1 MKNLKNWV
9 RENLKGIIA
18 TSFTIP
24 ILLVA
29 FVSISHVTTF
39 YGLTNPFSWAIYL
52 SVAIEIAALGALAG
66 ISANMGRFVYVPFLI
81 VTFIQFVGNV
91 FFAYSFIDPA
101 GDLFKQWVELAGPL
115 LETFGVDITDMM
127 SQKRWLALISGGM
140 LPLISLTFAHM
151 LVKYSEQAKLEVK
164 PIVEEITDE
173 IIDELSTEAGKK
185 EKEIVEKYQPYIP
198 TQDDLNK
205 LQELFEKKYNQT
217 IETEVDK
224 ELEQY
229 IDLTNEPIDEPEF
242 TIIEVSDDTV
252 IEPVIDTVIEP
263 VIDTVIDTV
272 SEPVSDT
279 VSEII
284 TPTPTPSEP
293 LYFVDDEPV
302 IEPQINRLVYSKNG

>member
-1 MKNLKNWV
+1 MGKLKNWV

-91 FFAYSFIDPA
+91 FFAYSYINESSEF
-101 GDLFKQWVELAGPL
+101 FKQWVELAGPL
-115 LETFGVDITDMM
+115 LETFGVDVTDIM
-127 SQKRWLALISGGM
+127 SQKRWLSLISGGM

-151 LVKYSEQAKLEVK
+151 LVQYSEQKKSETPQVVEELTDDI
-164 PIVEEITDE
+164 IVE
-173 IIDELSTEAGKK
+173 LSKEAGKK
-185 EKEIVEKYQPYIP
+185 EKEILEKYQPYIP
-198 TQDDLNK
+198 TQDELDK
-205 LQELFEKKYNQT
+205 LQELFEKKYEIKNTEEIPNDDLNQEMERYLNLLDDNV
-217 IETEVDK
+217 I
-224 ELEQY
+224 
-229 IDLTNEPIDEPEF
+229 IEPEI
-242 TIIEVSDDTV
+242 TITKVEG
-252 IEPVIDTVIEP
+252 ELPL
-263 VIDTVIDTV
+263 
-272 SEPVSDT
+272 
-279 VSEII
+279 
-284 TPTPTPSEP
+284 TPIPTPSEP

-302 IEPQINRLVYSKNG
+302 IEQQLNRLVYTKNV

>member
-91 FFAYSFIDPA
+91 FFAYSFIDPN
-101 GDLFKQWVELAGPL
+101 GNLFKQWVELAGPL
-115 LETFGVDITDMM
+115 LETFGVDITDMLA
-127 SQKRWLALISGGM
+127 QKRWLALISGGM

-151 LVKYSEQAKLEVK
+151 LVKYSEQAKSETIPMVEV
-164 PIVEEITDE
+164 TDE
-173 IIDELSTEAGKK
+173 IINELSTEAGKK
-185 EKEIVEKYQPYIP
+185 EKEIVEKYQPYTP

-217 IETEVDK
+217 IETDSEVDK

-229 IDLTNEPIDEPEF
+229 IDLTNEP
-242 TIIEVSDDTV
+242 
-252 IEPVIDTVIEP
+252 
-263 VIDTVIDTV
+263 
-272 SEPVSDT
+272 VSDT
-279 VSEII
+279 VTEVI

-302 IEPQINRLVYSKNG
+302 IEPQINRLVYSKDV

>member
-1 MKNLKNWV
+1 MKSFKNWV

-91 FFAYSFIDPA
+91 FFAYSFIDPT

-115 LETFGVDITDMM
+115 LETFGVDITDMLA
-127 SQKRWLALISGGM
+127 QKRWLALISGGM

-151 LVKYSEQAKLEVK
+151 LVKYSEQSKSETIPMVEV
-164 PIVEEITDE
+164 TDE
-173 IIDELSTEAGKK
+173 IINELSTEAGKK
-185 EKEIVEKYQPYIP
+185 EKEMVEKYQPYTP

-217 IETEVDK
+217 IETDSEVDK

-229 IDLTNEPIDEPEF
+229 IDLTNEP
-242 TIIEVSDDTV
+242 
-252 IEPVIDTVIEP
+252 
-263 VIDTVIDTV
+263 
-272 SEPVSDT
+272 VSDT
-279 VSEII
+279 VTEVI

-302 IEPQINRLVYSKNG
+302 IEPQINRLVYSKDV

>member
-1 MKNLKNWV
+1 
-9 RENLKGIIA
+9 
-18 TSFTIP
+18 
-24 ILLVA
+24 
-29 FVSISHVTTF
+29 
-39 YGLTNPFSWAIYL
+39 L

-252 IEPVIDTVIEP
+252 IEPVIDTVSEP
-263 VIDTVIDTV
+263 VIDT
-272 SEPVSDT
+272 VSDT

>member
-29 FVSISHVTTF
+29 FVSISHVTSF

-91 FFAYSFIDPA
+91 FFAYSFINETS
-101 GDLFKQWVELAGPL
+101 DLFKQWVELAGPL

-127 SQKRWLALISGGM
+127 SQKRWLSLISGGM

-151 LVKYSEQAKLEVK
+151 LVKYSEQSKLETK
-164 PIVEEITDE
+164 PVVEEITDE

-185 EKEIVEKYQPYIP
+185 EKEIVEKYQPYVP

-217 IETEVDK
+217 IETNDSDVDT
-224 ELEQY
+224 EMEQY
-229 IDLTNEPIDEPEF
+229 INLTNEQIDEPEF
-242 TIIEVSDDTV
+242 TITEVSDDTV
-252 IEPVIDTVIEP
+252 IEPVSDTVIEPESDTVIEP
-263 VIDTVIDTV
+263 VI
-272 SEPVSDT
+272 E
-279 VSEII
+279 I

-302 IEPQINRLVYSKNG
+302 IEPQINRLVYTKNG

>member
-1 MKNLKNWV
+1 M
-9 RENLKGIIA
+9 
-18 TSFTIP
+18 
-24 ILLVA
+24 
-29 FVSISHVTTF
+29 
-39 YGLTNPFSWAIYL
+39 
-52 SVAIEIAALGALAG
+52 LA
-66 ISANMGRFVYVPFLI
+66 
-81 VTFIQFVGNV
+81 
-91 FFAYSFIDPA
+91 
-101 GDLFKQWVELAGPL
+101 
-115 LETFGVDITDMM
+115 
-127 SQKRWLALISGGM
+127 QKRWLALISGGM

-151 LVKYSEQAKLEVK
+151 LVKYSEQTKSETIPMVEV
-164 PIVEEITDE
+164 TDE
-173 IIDELSTEAGKK
+173 IINELSTEAGKK
-185 EKEIVEKYQPYIP
+185 EKEIVEKYQPYTP

-217 IETEVDK
+217 IETNSEVDK

-229 IDLTNEPIDEPEF
+229 IDLTNEPVSD
-242 TIIEVSDDTV
+242 TVSDTVSEVSDDTV

>member
-91 FFAYSFIDPA
+91 FFAYSFIDPN
-101 GDLFKQWVELAGPL
+101 GNLFKQWVELAGPL
-115 LETFGVDITDMM
+115 LETFGVDITDMLA
-127 SQKRWLALISGGM
+127 QKRWLALISGGM

-151 LVKYSEQAKLEVK
+151 LVKYSEQTKLETI
-164 PIVEEITDE
+164 PMVEVTDE

-185 EKEIVEKYQPYIP
+185 EKEMVEKYQPYTP

-217 IETEVDK
+217 IETDSEVDK

-229 IDLTNEPIDEPEF
+229 IDLTNEP
-242 TIIEVSDDTV
+242 
-252 IEPVIDTVIEP
+252 
-263 VIDTVIDTV
+263 
-272 SEPVSDT
+272 VSDT
-279 VSEII
+279 VTEVI

-302 IEPQINRLVYSKNG
+302 IEPQINRLVYSKDV

>member
-91 FFAYSFIDPA
+91 FFAYSFIDPT

-115 LETFGVDITDMM
+115 LETFGVDITDMLA
-127 SQKRWLALISGGM
+127 QKRWLALISGGM

-151 LVKYSEQAKLEVK
+151 LVKYSEQAKSETIPMVEV
-164 PIVEEITDE
+164 TDE
-173 IIDELSTEAGKK
+173 IINELSTEAGKK
-185 EKEIVEKYQPYIP
+185 EKEIVEKYQPYTP

-217 IETEVDK
+217 IETNSEVDK

-229 IDLTNEPIDEPEF
+229 IDLTNEP
-242 TIIEVSDDTV
+242 
-252 IEPVIDTVIEP
+252 
-263 VIDTVIDTV
+263 
-272 SEPVSDT
+272 VSDT
-279 VSEII
+279 VTEVI

-302 IEPQINRLVYSKNG
+302 IEPQINRLVYSKDV

>member
-1 MKNLKNWV
+1 MKSFKNWV
-9 RENLKGIIA
+9 IENLKGIIA

-91 FFAYSFIDPA
+91 FFAYSFIDPT
-101 GDLFKQWVELAGPL
+101 GNLFKQWVELAGPL
-115 LETFGVDITDMM
+115 LETFGVDITDMLA
-127 SQKRWLALISGGM
+127 QKRWLALISGGM

-151 LVKYSEQAKLEVK
+151 LVKYSEQAKSETIPMVEV
-164 PIVEEITDE
+164 TDE
-173 IIDELSTEAGKK
+173 IINELSTEAGKK
-185 EKEIVEKYQPYIP
+185 EKEIVEKYQPYTP

-217 IETEVDK
+217 IETDSEVDK

-229 IDLTNEPIDEPEF
+229 IDLTNEPV
-242 TIIEVSDDTV
+242 TDTV
-252 IEPVIDTVIEP
+252 TDT
-263 VIDTVIDTV
+263 
-272 SEPVSDT
+272 VSDT
-279 VSEII
+279 VSEVI

-302 IEPQINRLVYSKNG
+302 IEPQINRLVYSKDV

>member
-91 FFAYSFIDPA
+91 FFAYSFIDPN
-101 GDLFKQWVELAGPL
+101 GNLFKQWVELAGPL
-115 LETFGVDITDMM
+115 LETFGVDITDMLA
-127 SQKRWLALISGGM
+127 QKRWLALISGGM

-151 LVKYSEQAKLEVK
+151 LVKYSEQAKSETIPMVEV
-164 PIVEEITDE
+164 TDE
-173 IIDELSTEAGKK
+173 IINELSTEAGKK
-185 EKEIVEKYQPYIP
+185 EKEMVEKYQPYTP

-217 IETEVDK
+217 IETNSEVDK

-229 IDLTNEPIDEPEF
+229 IDLTNEP
-242 TIIEVSDDTV
+242 
-252 IEPVIDTVIEP
+252 
-263 VIDTVIDTV
+263 
-272 SEPVSDT
+272 VSDT
-279 VSEII
+279 VTDTVSDTVTEVI

-302 IEPQINRLVYSKNG
+302 IEPQINRIVYSKDV

>member
-29 FVSISHVTTF
+29 FVSISHVTSF

-91 FFAYSFIDPA
+91 FFAYSFINETS
-101 GDLFKQWVELAGPL
+101 DLFKQWVELAGPL

-127 SQKRWLALISGGM
+127 SQKRWLSLISGGM

-151 LVKYSEQAKLEVK
+151 LVKYSEQSKLETK

-185 EKEIVEKYQPYIP
+185 EKEIVEKYQPYVP

-217 IETEVDK
+217 IETNDSDVDT
-224 ELEQY
+224 EMEQY
-229 IDLTNEPIDEPEF
+229 INLTNEPIDEPEF
-242 TIIEVSDDTV
+242 TITEVSDDTV
-252 IEPVIDTVIEP
+252 IEPVNDTVSDTVIEP
-263 VIDTVIDTV
+263 VIEV
-272 SEPVSDT
+272 
-279 VSEII
+279 

-302 IEPQINRLVYSKNG
+302 IEPQINRLVYTKNG

>member
-1 MKNLKNWV
+1 MKSFKNWV

-91 FFAYSFIDPA
+91 FFAYSFIDPT
-101 GDLFKQWVELAGPL
+101 GNLFKQWVELAGPL
-115 LETFGVDITDMM
+115 LETFGVDITDMLA
-127 SQKRWLALISGGM
+127 QKRWLALISGGM

-151 LVKYSEQAKLEVK
+151 LVKYSEQAKSETIPMVEV
-164 PIVEEITDE
+164 TDE
-173 IIDELSTEAGKK
+173 IINELSTEAGKK
-185 EKEIVEKYQPYIP
+185 EKEMVEKYQPYTP

-217 IETEVDK
+217 IETDSEVDK

-229 IDLTNEPIDEPEF
+229 IDLTNEP
-242 TIIEVSDDTV
+242 
-252 IEPVIDTVIEP
+252 
-263 VIDTVIDTV
+263 
-272 SEPVSDT
+272 VSDT
-279 VSEII
+279 VTDTVSDTVTEVI

-302 IEPQINRLVYSKNG
+302 IEPQINRLVYSKDV

>member
-1 MKNLKNWV
+1 MKSFKNWV

-91 FFAYSFIDPA
+91 FFAYSFIDPN
-101 GDLFKQWVELAGPL
+101 GNLFKQWVELAGPL
-115 LETFGVDITDMM
+115 LETFGVDITDMLA
-127 SQKRWLALISGGM
+127 QKRWLALISGGM

-151 LVKYSEQAKLEVK
+151 LVKYSEQTKLETI
-164 PIVEEITDE
+164 PMVEVTDE

-185 EKEIVEKYQPYIP
+185 EKEIVEKYQPYTP

-217 IETEVDK
+217 IETDSEVDK

-229 IDLTNEPIDEPEF
+229 IDLTNEP
-242 TIIEVSDDTV
+242 
-252 IEPVIDTVIEP
+252 
-263 VIDTVIDTV
+263 
-272 SEPVSDT
+272 VSDT
-279 VSEII
+279 VTDTVSDTVTEVI

-302 IEPQINRLVYSKNG
+302 IEPQINRLVYSKDV

>member
-29 FVSISHVTTF
+29 FVSISHVTSF

-91 FFAYSFIDPA
+91 FFAYSFINETS
-101 GDLFKQWVELAGPL
+101 DLFKQWVELAGPL

-127 SQKRWLALISGGM
+127 SQKRWLSLISGGM

-151 LVKYSEQAKLEVK
+151 LVKYSEQSKLETK

-185 EKEIVEKYQPYIP
+185 EKEIVEKYQPYVP

-217 IETEVDK
+217 IETNDSDVDT
-224 ELEQY
+224 EIEQY
-229 IDLTNEPIDEPEF
+229 INLTND
-242 TIIEVSDDTV
+242 TVSDTI
-252 IEPVIDTVIEP
+252 IEPVIEV
-263 VIDTVIDTV
+263 
-272 SEPVSDT
+272 
-279 VSEII
+279 

-302 IEPQINRLVYSKNG
+302 IEPQINRLVYTKNG

>member
-1 MKNLKNWV
+1 MKSFKNWV

-91 FFAYSFIDPA
+91 FFAYSFIDPN
-101 GDLFKQWVELAGPL
+101 GNLFKQWVELAGPL
-115 LETFGVDITDMM
+115 LETFGVDITDMLA
-127 SQKRWLALISGGM
+127 QKRWLALISGGM

-151 LVKYSEQAKLEVK
+151 LVKYSEQAKSETIPMVEV
-164 PIVEEITDE
+164 TDE
-173 IIDELSTEAGKK
+173 IINELSTEAGKK
-185 EKEIVEKYQPYIP
+185 EKEIVEKYQPYTP

-217 IETEVDK
+217 IETNSEVDK

-229 IDLTNEPIDEPEF
+229 IDLTNEP
-242 TIIEVSDDTV
+242 
-252 IEPVIDTVIEP
+252 
-263 VIDTVIDTV
+263 
-272 SEPVSDT
+272 VSDT
-279 VSEII
+279 VTEVI

-302 IEPQINRLVYSKNG
+302 IEPQINRLVYSKDV

>member
-1 MKNLKNWV
+1 MKSFKNWV

-91 FFAYSFIDPA
+91 FFAYSFIDPT
-101 GDLFKQWVELAGPL
+101 GNLFKQWVELAGPL
-115 LETFGVDITDMM
+115 LETFGVDITDMLT
-127 SQKRWLALISGGM
+127 QKRWLALISGGM

-151 LVKYSEQAKLEVK
+151 LVKYSEQTKLETI
-164 PIVEEITDE
+164 PMVEVTDE

-185 EKEIVEKYQPYIP
+185 EKEIVEKYQPYTP

-217 IETEVDK
+217 IETDSEVDK

-229 IDLTNEPIDEPEF
+229 IDLTNEP
-242 TIIEVSDDTV
+242 
-252 IEPVIDTVIEP
+252 
-263 VIDTVIDTV
+263 
-272 SEPVSDT
+272 VSDT
-279 VSEII
+279 VTDTVSDTVTEVI

>member
-29 FVSISHVTTF
+29 FVSISHVTSF

-91 FFAYSFIDPA
+91 FFAYSFINETS
-101 GDLFKQWVELAGPL
+101 DLFKQWVELAGPL

-127 SQKRWLALISGGM
+127 SQKRWLSLISGGM

-151 LVKYSEQAKLEVK
+151 LVKYSEQSKLETK
-164 PIVEEITDE
+164 PVVEEITDE

-185 EKEIVEKYQPYIP
+185 EKEIVEKYQPYVP

-217 IETEVDK
+217 IETNDSDVDT
-224 ELEQY
+224 EMEQY
-229 IDLTNEPIDEPEF
+229 INLTNEPIDEPEF
-242 TIIEVSDDTV
+242 TITEVSDDTV
-252 IEPVIDTVIEP
+252 SDTI
-263 VIDTVIDTV
+263 I
-272 SEPVSDT
+272 EPVSDT
-279 VSEII
+279 II
-284 TPTPTPSEP
+284 EPVIEVTPTPTPSEP

-302 IEPQINRLVYSKNG
+302 IEPQINRLVYTKNG

>member
-1 MKNLKNWV
+1 MKSFKNWV

-91 FFAYSFIDPA
+91 FFAYSFIDPT
-101 GDLFKQWVELAGPL
+101 GNLFKQWVELAGPL
-115 LETFGVDITDMM
+115 LETFGVDITDMLA
-127 SQKRWLALISGGM
+127 QKRWLALISGGM

-151 LVKYSEQAKLEVK
+151 LVKYSEQTKLETI
-164 PIVEEITDE
+164 PMVEVTDE

-185 EKEIVEKYQPYIP
+185 EKEIVEKYQPYTP

-217 IETEVDK
+217 IETNSEVDK

-229 IDLTNEPIDEPEF
+229 IDLTNEP
-242 TIIEVSDDTV
+242 
-252 IEPVIDTVIEP
+252 
-263 VIDTVIDTV
+263 
-272 SEPVSDT
+272 VSDT
-279 VSEII
+279 VTEVI

-302 IEPQINRLVYSKNG
+302 IEPQINRLVYSKDV

>member
-91 FFAYSFIDPA
+91 FFAYSFIDPN
-101 GDLFKQWVELAGPL
+101 GNLFKQWVELAGPL
-115 LETFGVDITDMM
+115 LETFGVDITDMLA
-127 SQKRWLALISGGM
+127 QKRWLALISGGM

-151 LVKYSEQAKLEVK
+151 LVKYSEQTKLETI
-164 PIVEEITDE
+164 PMVEVTDE

-185 EKEIVEKYQPYIP
+185 EKEMVEKYQPYTP

-217 IETEVDK
+217 IETDSEVDK

-229 IDLTNEPIDEPEF
+229 IDLTN
-242 TIIEVSDDTV
+242 
-252 IEPVIDTVIEP
+252 
-263 VIDTVIDTV
+263 
-272 SEPVSDT
+272 EPVSDT

>member
-1 MKNLKNWV
+1 MKSFKNWV

-91 FFAYSFIDPA
+91 FFAYSFIDPT
-101 GDLFKQWVELAGPL
+101 GNLFKQWVELAGPL
-115 LETFGVDITDMM
+115 LETFGVDITDMLA
-127 SQKRWLALISGGM
+127 QKRWLALISGGM

-151 LVKYSEQAKLEVK
+151 LVKYSEQTKLETI
-164 PIVEEITDE
+164 PMVEVTDE

-185 EKEIVEKYQPYIP
+185 EKEMVEKYQPYTP

-217 IETEVDK
+217 IETDSEVDK

-229 IDLTNEPIDEPEF
+229 IDLTN
-242 TIIEVSDDTV
+242 
-252 IEPVIDTVIEP
+252 
-263 VIDTVIDTV
+263 
-272 SEPVSDT
+272 EPVSDT

-302 IEPQINRLVYSKNG
+302 IEPQINRLVYSKDV

>member
-9 RENLKGIIA
+9 KENLKGIIA

-52 SVAIEIAALGALAG
+52 SVAIEVAALGALAG
-66 ISANMGRFVYVPFLI
+66 ISVNMGRFVYVPFLI
-81 VTFIQFVGNV
+81 VTLIQFVGNV
-91 FFAYSFIDPA
+91 FFAYSFVDETSN
-101 GDLFKQWVELAGPL
+101 LFKQWVELAGPL

-127 SQKRWLALISGGM
+127 AQKRWLALISGGM
-140 LPLISLTFAHM
+140 LPLISLTFVHM
-151 LVKYSEQAKLEVK
+151 LIKYSEQSTLESKDV
-164 PIVEEITDE
+164 VSEVITDE

-185 EKEIVEKYQPYIP
+185 EREIVEKYQPYSP
-198 TQDDLNK
+198 TQEDLDK
-205 LQELFEKKYNQT
+205 LQELFEKKYPQD
-217 IETEVDK
+217 IIEVDNNNIDD

-229 IDLTNEPIDEPEF
+229 VNSINEPIIDIEPES
-242 TIIEVSDDTV
+242 TITEVLDD
-252 IEPVIDTVIEP
+252 IVIDTVNE
-263 VIDTVIDTV
+263 V
-272 SEPVSDT
+272 
-279 VSEII
+279 I

-302 IEPQINRLVYSKNG
+302 IEPQINRLVYTKNG

>member
-91 FFAYSFIDPA
+91 FFAYSFIDPN
-101 GDLFKQWVELAGPL
+101 GNLFKQWVELAGPL
-115 LETFGVDITDMM
+115 LETFGVDITDMLA
-127 SQKRWLALISGGM
+127 QKRWLALISGGM

-151 LVKYSEQAKLEVK
+151 LVKYSEQTKLETI
-164 PIVEEITDE
+164 PMVEVTDE

-185 EKEIVEKYQPYIP
+185 EKEIVEKYQPYTP

-217 IETEVDK
+217 IETNSEVDK

-229 IDLTNEPIDEPEF
+229 IDLTNEP
-242 TIIEVSDDTV
+242 
-252 IEPVIDTVIEP
+252 
-263 VIDTVIDTV
+263 
-272 SEPVSDT
+272 VSDT
-279 VSEII
+279 VTEVI

-302 IEPQINRLVYSKNG
+302 IEPQINRLVYSKDV

>member
-1 MKNLKNWV
+1 MKSFKNWV

-39 YGLTNPFSWAIYL
+39 YGLTNPFSWATYL

-91 FFAYSFIDPA
+91 FFAYSFIDPN
-101 GDLFKQWVELAGPL
+101 GNLFKQWVELAGPL
-115 LETFGVDITDMM
+115 LETFGVDITDMLA
-127 SQKRWLALISGGM
+127 QKRWLALISGGM

-151 LVKYSEQAKLEVK
+151 LVKYSEQTKLETI
-164 PIVEEITDE
+164 PMVEVTDE

-185 EKEIVEKYQPYIP
+185 EKEIVEKYQPYTP

-217 IETEVDK
+217 IETNSEVDK

-229 IDLTNEPIDEPEF
+229 IDLTNEP
-242 TIIEVSDDTV
+242 
-252 IEPVIDTVIEP
+252 
-263 VIDTVIDTV
+263 
-272 SEPVSDT
+272 VSDT
-279 VSEII
+279 VTEVI

-302 IEPQINRLVYSKNG
+302 IEPQINRLVYSKDV

>member
-91 FFAYSFIDPA
+91 FFAYSFIDPT
-101 GDLFKQWVELAGPL
+101 GNLFKQWVELAGPL
-115 LETFGVDITDMM
+115 LETFGVDITDMLA
-127 SQKRWLALISGGM
+127 QKRWLALISGGM

-151 LVKYSEQAKLEVK
+151 LVKYSEQAKSETIPMVEV
-164 PIVEEITDE
+164 TDE
-173 IIDELSTEAGKK
+173 IINELSTEAGKK
-185 EKEIVEKYQPYIP
+185 EKEIVEKYQPYTP

-217 IETEVDK
+217 IETDSEVDK

-229 IDLTNEPIDEPEF
+229 IDLTN
-242 TIIEVSDDTV
+242 
-252 IEPVIDTVIEP
+252 
-263 VIDTVIDTV
+263 
-272 SEPVSDT
+272 EPVSDT

>member
-115 LETFGVDITDMM
+115 LETFGVDITDMLA
-127 SQKRWLALISGGM
+127 QKRWLALISGGM

-151 LVKYSEQAKLEVK
+151 LVKYSEQTKLGTIPMVEV
-164 PIVEEITDE
+164 TDE

-185 EKEIVEKYQPYIP
+185 EKEIVEKYQPYTP

-205 LQELFEKKYNQT
+205 LQELFEKKFNQK
-217 IETEVDK
+217 IE
-224 ELEQY
+224 
-229 IDLTNEPIDEPEF
+229 TNEP
-242 TIIEVSDDTV
+242 VSDTV
-252 IEPVIDTVIEP
+252 IEPVSDTVIEP
-263 VIDTVIDTV
+263 V
-272 SEPVSDT
+272 SEV
-279 VSEII
+279 I

-302 IEPQINRLVYSKNG
+302 IEPQINRLVYTKND

>member
-39 YGLTNPFSWAIYL
+39 YGLTNPCSWAIYL

-91 FFAYSFIDPA
+91 FFAYSFIDLT
-101 GDLFKQWVELAGPL
+101 GNLFKQWVELAGPL
-115 LETFGVDITDMM
+115 LETFGVDITDMLA
-127 SQKRWLALISGGM
+127 QKRWLALISGGM

-151 LVKYSEQAKLEVK
+151 LVKYSEQAKSETIPMVEV
-164 PIVEEITDE
+164 TDE
-173 IIDELSTEAGKK
+173 IINELSTEAGKK
-185 EKEIVEKYQPYIP
+185 EKEIVEKYQPYTP

-217 IETEVDK
+217 IETDSEVDK

-229 IDLTNEPIDEPEF
+229 IDLTNEPV
-242 TIIEVSDDTV
+242 T
-252 IEPVIDTVIEP
+252 
-263 VIDTVIDTV
+263 DTV
-272 SEPVSDT
+272 SEV
-279 VSEII
+279 I

>member
-29 FVSISHVTTF
+29 FVSISHVTSF

-91 FFAYSFIDPA
+91 FFAYSFINETS
-101 GDLFKQWVELAGPL
+101 DLFKQWVELAGPL

-127 SQKRWLALISGGM
+127 SQKRWLSLISGGM

-151 LVKYSEQAKLEVK
+151 LVKYSEQSKLETK
-164 PIVEEITDE
+164 PVVEEITDE

-185 EKEIVEKYQPYIP
+185 EKEIVEKYQPYVP

-217 IETEVDK
+217 IETNDSDVDT
-224 ELEQY
+224 EMEQY
-229 IDLTNEPIDEPEF
+229 INLTNEPIDEPEF
-242 TIIEVSDDTV
+242 TITEVSDDTV
-252 IEPVIDTVIEP
+252 IEPVSDTVIEP
-263 VIDTVIDTV
+263 VIEV
-272 SEPVSDT
+272 
-279 VSEII
+279 

-302 IEPQINRLVYSKNG
+302 IEPQINRLVYTKNG

>member
-91 FFAYSFIDPA
+91 FFAYSFINQTS
-101 GDLFKQWVELAGPL
+101 DLFKQWVELSGPL
-115 LETFGVDITDMM
+115 LETFGVDITDMLA
-127 SQKRWLALISGGM
+127 QKRWLALISGGM

-151 LVKYSEQAKLEVK
+151 LVKYSEQTKIETVPMVEV
-164 PIVEEITDE
+164 TDE
-173 IIDELSTEAGKK
+173 IIDEISKEAGKK

-205 LQELFEKKYNQT
+205 LQELFEKKYNQK
-217 IETEVDK
+217 TE
-224 ELEQY
+224 
-229 IDLTNEPIDEPEF
+229 IN
-242 TIIEVSDDTV
+242 
-252 IEPVIDTVIEP
+252 
-263 VIDTVIDTV
+263 
-272 SEPVSDT
+272 EPVSDT
-279 VSEII
+279 VIDTENEPEFTIAEVNEDIEEILP

-302 IEPQINRLVYSKNG
+302 IEPQINRLVYTKND

>member
-115 LETFGVDITDMM
+115 LETFGVDITDMLA
-127 SQKRWLALISGGM
+127 QKRWLALISGGM

-151 LVKYSEQAKLEVK
+151 LVKYSEQTKLETI
-164 PIVEEITDE
+164 PMVEVTDE

-185 EKEIVEKYQPYIP
+185 EKEIVEKYQPYTP

-205 LQELFEKKYNQT
+205 LQELFEKKFNQK
-217 IETEVDK
+217 IE
-224 ELEQY
+224 
-229 IDLTNEPIDEPEF
+229 TNEP
-242 TIIEVSDDTV
+242 VSDTV
-252 IEPVIDTVIEP
+252 IEPVSDTVIEP
-263 VIDTVIDTV
+263 V
-272 SEPVSDT
+272 SEV
-279 VSEII
+279 I

-302 IEPQINRLVYSKNG
+302 IEPQINRLVYTKND

>member
-1 MKNLKNWV
+1 MKSFKNWV
-9 RENLKGIIA
+9 IENLKGIIA

-91 FFAYSFIDPA
+91 FFAYSFIDPT
-101 GDLFKQWVELAGPL
+101 GNLFKQWVELAGPL
-115 LETFGVDITDMM
+115 LETFGVDITDMLA
-127 SQKRWLALISGGM
+127 QKRWLALISGGM

-151 LVKYSEQAKLEVK
+151 LVKYSEQAKSETIPMVEV
-164 PIVEEITDE
+164 TDE
-173 IIDELSTEAGKK
+173 IINELSTEAGKK
-185 EKEIVEKYQPYIP
+185 EKEIVEKYQPYTP

-217 IETEVDK
+217 IETDSEVDK

-229 IDLTNEPIDEPEF
+229 IDLTNEPV
-242 TIIEVSDDTV
+242 T
-252 IEPVIDTVIEP
+252 
-263 VIDTVIDTV
+263 DTV
-272 SEPVSDT
+272 SEV
-279 VSEII
+279 I

-302 IEPQINRLVYSKNG
+302 IEPQINRLVYSKDV

>member
-1 MKNLKNWV
+1 MKSFKNWV

-115 LETFGVDITDMM
+115 LETFGVDITDMLA
-127 SQKRWLALISGGM
+127 QKRWLALISGGM

-151 LVKYSEQAKLEVK
+151 LVKYSEQTKLETI
-164 PIVEEITDE
+164 PMVEVTDE

-185 EKEIVEKYQPYIP
+185 EKEMVEKYQPYTP

-205 LQELFEKKYNQT
+205 LQELFEKKFNQK
-217 IETEVDK
+217 IE
-224 ELEQY
+224 
-229 IDLTNEPIDEPEF
+229 TNEP
-242 TIIEVSDDTV
+242 VSDTV
-252 IEPVIDTVIEP
+252 IEPVSDTVIES
-263 VIDTVIDTV
+263 V
-272 SEPVSDT
+272 SEV
-279 VSEII
+279 I

-302 IEPQINRLVYSKNG
+302 IEPQINRLVYSKDV

>member
-91 FFAYSFIDPA
+91 FFAYSFIDPT
-101 GDLFKQWVELAGPL
+101 GNLFKQWVELAGPL
-115 LETFGVDITDMM
+115 LETFGVDITDMLA
-127 SQKRWLALISGGM
+127 QKRWLALISGGM

-151 LVKYSEQAKLEVK
+151 LVKYSEQAKSETIPMVEV
-164 PIVEEITDE
+164 TDE
-173 IIDELSTEAGKK
+173 IINELSTEAGKK
-185 EKEIVEKYQPYIP
+185 EKEIVEKYQPYTP

-217 IETEVDK
+217 IETDSEVDK

-229 IDLTNEPIDEPEF
+229 IDLTNEPV
-242 TIIEVSDDTV
+242 T
-252 IEPVIDTVIEP
+252 
-263 VIDTVIDTV
+263 DTV
-272 SEPVSDT
+272 SEV
-279 VSEII
+279 I